1 MLGSFRSLAGQ
12 SDEQLAGTVDGIL
25 RVLAPFPYWAI
36 EKACTSIQINGVMRD
51 GRYDRKWPPND
62 SEVVAEVRDKLRLY
76 RDQFDSA
83 DALLNAKVAK

>member
-1 MLGSFRSLAGQ
+1 MLGSFRSMAGQ
-12 SDEQLAGTVDGIL
+12 SDEQVAATIDSIRRLL
-25 RVLAPFPYWAI
+25 EPFPYWAI

-62 SEVVAEVRDKLRLY
+62 SEIVAEVREKLRLY

-83 DALLNAKVAK
+83 EALLNAQVAK